1 MDLGWDHHRSFLA
14 VVRRGSLSAAAR
26 DLDLTQP
33 TLGRHI
39 AALEAAIGAK
49 LFTRSQTGLKP
60 TQTAL
65 ELLPHAEAMAASAE
79 ALQRA
84 ASGEADTARG
94 TVRVTASEIV
104 GVEILPPILAAFREK
119 HPEIAIELS
128 LSNLNQDLLRREADI
143 AVRMIKPTQ
152 KALVARKIGDVELSL
167 FAHRR
172 YLARHGTPRTLEDL
186 VKHTIVGFDADDS
199 PVRGMKGSS
208 LPVTRELFA
217 FRSDNDHAQLA
228 MLRAGFGIAGTHVKI
243 AARDK
248 NLVRLP
254 FAPFEMILPIWL
266 VMHEDLR
273 DVRRV
278 RLLYEHLAEGLRA
291 HLAGGPNPSV
301 SVPKKPAKSAG

>member
-1 MDLGWDHHRSFLA
+1 MDFGWDHYRSFLT
-14 VVRRGSLSAAAR
+14 VVRKGSLSAAAR

-39 AALEAAIGAK
+39 AALEEAIGAK

-60 TQTAL
+60 TQTAM

-84 ASGEADTARG
+84 ASGEADTTRG
-94 TVRVTASEIV
+94 VVRVTASEIV
-104 GVEILPPILAAFREK
+104 GVEILPPILTAFREK

-128 LSNLNQDLLRREADI
+128 LSNISQDLLRREADI
-143 AVRMIKPTQ
+143 AVRMVKPTQ
-152 KALVARKIGDVELSL
+152 KALVARKIGEVELSL

-172 YLARHGTPRTLEDL
+172 YLAKHGTPETLQNL
-186 VKHTIVGFDADDS
+186 YRHTVIGFDADNA
-199 PVRGMKGSS
+199 PVRGMKGP
-208 LPVTRELFA
+208 PVTRDLFA

-228 MLRAGFGIAGTHVKI
+228 MLRAGFGIGGTHVKI
-243 AARDK
+243 AARDR

-254 FAPFEMILPIWL
+254 FDAFEMTLPVWL

-273 DVRRV
+273 GVRRV
-278 RLLYEHLAEGLRA
+278 RLLYEHLAAGLTA
-291 HLAGGPNPSV
+291 HIAGKGEPE
-301 SVPKKPAKSAG
+301 PARTGKSR

>member
-1 MDLGWDHHRSFLA
+1 MDLGWDHYRSFLA

-39 AALEAAIGAK
+39 AALESAIGAK
-49 LFTRSQTGLKP
+49 LFTRSQAGLKP

-65 ELLPHAEAMAASAE
+65 ELVPHAEAMAASAD

-84 ASGEADTARG
+84 ASGEADTASG

-104 GVEILPPILAAFREK
+104 GVEILPPILTAFREK
-119 HPEIAIELS
+119 HSGIAIELS
-128 LSNLNQDLLRREADI
+128 LSNLSQDLLRREADI
-143 AVRMIKPTQ
+143 AVRMVKPTQ
-152 KALVARKIGDVELSL
+152 KALVARKIGDVELAL

-172 YLARHGTPRTLEDL
+172 YLARHGTPENLEEL
-186 VKHTIVGFDADDS
+186 VAHTIVGFDADDTS
-199 PVRGMKGSS
+199 VRDIKGSG
-208 LPVTRELFA
+208 LPLTRDIFA

-228 MLRAGFGIAGTHVKI
+228 MLRAGFGIAGTHVRI

-254 FAPFEMILPIWL
+254 FDAFSMILPVWL

-273 DVRRV
+273 GIRRV
-278 RLLYEHLAEGLRA
+278 RLLYDHLAAGLSA
-291 HLAGGPNPSV
+291 HLAGKMEPDAPRAR
-301 SVPKKPAKSAG
+301 KDR

>member
-1 MDLGWDHHRSFLA
+1 MDLGWDHYRSFLA
-14 VVRRGSLSAAAR
+14 VIRKGSLSAAAR

-39 AALEAAIGAK
+39 AALEGAIGTR
-49 LFTRSQTGLKP
+49 LFTRSQSGLKP

-65 ELLPHAEAMAASAE
+65 ELVPHAEAMAASAE

-94 TVRVTASEIV
+94 IVRITASQIV
-104 GVEILPPILAAFREK
+104 GVEILPPILAAFRET
-119 HPEIAIELS
+119 HPAIGIELS
-128 LSNLNQDLLRREADI
+128 LSNHNQDLLRREADI
-143 AVRMIKPTQ
+143 AIRMVKPTQ
-152 KALVARKIGDVELSL
+152 QALVARKIGDVELSL

-172 YLARHGTPRTLEDL
+172 YLARRGTPQTLEDL
-186 VKHTIVGFDADDS
+186 LQHDIIGFDADDS
-199 PVRGMKGSS
+199 AVRGMKGSP

-217 FRSDNDHAQLA
+217 FRSDSDHAQLA
-228 MLRAGFGIAGTHVKI
+228 MLRAGFGIGGTHVRI

-254 FAPFEMILPIWL
+254 FRPFEMHLPIWL

-273 DVRRV
+273 GVRRV

-291 HLAGGPNPSV
+291 HIAGALVSPPSA
-301 SVPKKPAKSAG
+301 SKKPTKSAA

>member
-1 MDLGWDHHRSFLA
+1 MDLGWDHYRSFLA
-14 VVRRGSLSAAAR
+14 AVRRGSLSAAAR
-26 DLDLTQP
+26 ELDLTQP

-39 AALEAAIGAK
+39 AALEQAIGAK
-49 LFTRSQTGLKP
+49 LFTRSQAGLKP

-65 ELLPHAEAMAASAE
+65 ELVPHAEAMAASAE

-104 GVEILPPILAAFREK
+104 GVEILPPILTAFREQ
-119 HPEIAIELS
+119 HPGIAIELS

-143 AVRMIKPTQ
+143 AIRMVKPTQ
-152 KALVARKIGDVELSL
+152 KALVARKIGDVELGL

-172 YLARHGTPRTLEDL
+172 YLARHGTPETLEDL
-186 VKHTIVGFDADDS
+186 ARHTIVGFDADDA
-199 PVRGMKGSS
+199 PVRGMKGP
-208 LPVTRELFA
+208 PVTRELFA

-248 NLVRLP
+248 NLVRVP
-254 FAPFEMILPIWL
+254 FAAFEMTLPIWL
-266 VMHEDLR
+266 VTHEDLR
-273 DVRRV
+273 GTRRV
-278 RLLYEHLAEGLRA
+278 HLLYEHLADGLRA
-291 HLAGGPNPSV
+291 HITGAPLAPRNV
-301 SVPKKPAKSAG
+301 SKKPTKSAG

>member
-1 MDLGWDHHRSFLA
+1 MDIGWDHYRSFLA
-14 VVRRGSLSAAAR
+14 AVGRGSLSAAAR

-39 AALEAAIGAK
+39 AALESAIGAK

-65 ELLPHAEAMAASAE
+65 ELVPHAEVMAASAE

-104 GVEILPPILAAFREK
+104 GVEILPPMLAAFREK

-128 LSNLNQDLLRREADI
+128 LSNQSQDLLRREADI

-152 KALVARKIGDVELSL
+152 KALVARKIGDVELAL

-172 YLARHGTPRTLEDL
+172 YLAKHGTPETLDDL
-186 VKHTIVGFDADDS
+186 MRHTIIGFDADDA
-199 PVRGMKGSS
+199 PVRGMKGR
-208 LPVTRELFA
+208 PVTRELFA

-228 MLRAGFGIAGTHVKI
+228 MLRAGFGIGGTHMRI

-248 NLVRLP
+248 NLVHLP
-254 FAPFEMILPIWL
+254 FEAFAMNLPVWL

-273 DVRRV
+273 GVRRV

-291 HLAGGPNPSV
+291 HIADRPPNHA
-301 SVPKKPAKSAG
+301 KKPAKSAG

>member
-1 MDLGWDHHRSFLA
+1 MDLGWDHYRSFLTA
-14 VVRRGSLSAAAR
+14 VRRGSLSAAAR
-26 DLDLTQP
+26 DLNLTQP

-39 AALEAAIGAK
+39 AALEGAIGTK

-65 ELLPHAEAMAASAE
+65 ELVPHAEAMAASAE

-104 GVEILPPILAAFREK
+104 GVEILPPMLAAFREK
-119 HPEIAIELS
+119 HPQIAIELS
-128 LSNLNQDLLRREADI
+128 LSNQSQDLLRREADI

-152 KALVARKIGDVELSL
+152 KALVARKIGDVELAL

-172 YLARHGTPRTLEDL
+172 YLAKHGTPETLDDL
-186 VKHTIVGFDADDS
+186 MRHTIIGFDADDA
-199 PVRGMKGSS
+199 PVRGMKGR
-208 LPVTRELFA
+208 PVTRELFA

-228 MLRAGFGIAGTHVKI
+228 MLRAGFGIGGTHMRI

-248 NLVRLP
+248 NLVHLP
-254 FAPFEMILPIWL
+254 FEAFAMTLPVWL

-273 DVRRV
+273 AVRRV

-291 HLAGGPNPSV
+291 HIADRPSNHA
-301 SVPKKPAKSAG
+301 KKPAKSAG

>member
-1 MDLGWDHHRSFLA
+1 MDLGWDHYRSFLA

-39 AALEAAIGAK
+39 AALEKAIGAK

-65 ELLPHAEAMAASAE
+65 ELVPHAEAMAASAE

-104 GVEILPPILAAFREK
+104 GVEILPPILTAFREK
-119 HPEIAIELS
+119 HPQIAIELS
-128 LSNLNQDLLRREADI
+128 LSNQSQDLLRREADI

-152 KALVARKIGDVELSL
+152 KALVARKIGDVELAL

-172 YLARHGTPRTLEDL
+172 YLAKHGTPETLDDL
-186 VKHTIVGFDADDS
+186 MRHTIIGFDADDA
-199 PVRGMKGSS
+199 PVRGMKGR
-208 LPVTRELFA
+208 PVTRELFA

-228 MLRAGFGIAGTHVKI
+228 MLRAGFGIGGTHMRI

-248 NLVRLP
+248 NLVHLP
-254 FAPFEMILPIWL
+254 FEAFEMNLPVWL

-273 DVRRV
+273 GARRV
-278 RLLYEHLAEGLRA
+278 RLLYEHLAEGLCA
-291 HLAGGPNPSV
+291 HIAARPSNHA
-301 SVPKKPAKSAG
+301 KKPAKSAG